1 MRALVQRVVPQVLE
15 AEMANFL
22 QADSYERTGERRD
35 YRNGY
40 KARLLKTRV
49 GELELLTGENAL

>member
-1 MRALVQRVVPQVLE
+1 VLE